1 MARLS
6 GAPGAER
13 TDARGATATPPAP
26 PSGTEPALAGRV
38 SLAWG
43 PPLVVVL
50 ALGVPALI
58 ALQPSQEPR
67 DTVFW
72 VQLLLTAYIGASFAW
87 AVASPVPAL
96 LRTVFWLF
104 TYTAM
109 GIAPLAQAVLGLTP
123 IAQIGDRAHLL
134 AAVVLTFVG
143 CVAFDV
149 GTRLGGRA
157 VVSAQAPRLREVTST
172 GTLALTVLALV
183 GTAALVATIGVDAFF
198 TSRQGLSAELGQVGA
213 EESEAGRATVRALG
227 TVPVLV
233 LFLLL
238 TRRLVVD
245 PGARRRPHV
254 VATWCGALA
263 AQLVVNNP
271 ISNPRFWFLTVMISI
286 FLVAIPGRLQLFRL
300 AMLAGLAASLVLFP
314 LADVF
319 RYDDGPLDRY
329 RGLGMLE
336 TIATKD
342 YDQMTMFANTVTY
355 VEDGPG
361 HTLGGQALGAVL
373 FAVPRSVW
381 PGKPIDT
388 GVEIGQYMN
397 NNLVNLSEPVWAE
410 LWLDFGAAGML
421 LAMLALGGAV
431 RWLDDRYDRLLRWY
445 PRSTSATLLLVPAL
459 AGYEFILLR
468 GSLLQA
474 MGRLSV
480 LVVCVVLLA
489 VLARRVAPPAGA
501 STDDRSGRQPG
512 GEQED
517 DRVERP
523 VEPLQRPGVHP

>member
-1 MARLS
+1 MHR
-6 GAPGAER
+6 APG
-13 TDARGATATPPAP
+13 
-26 PSGTEPALAGRV
+26 SRV

-50 ALGVPALI
+50 AIGVPALI
-58 ALQPSQEPR
+58 ALQPTQEPR

-87 AVASPVPAL
+87 AVASPVPTL

-109 GIAPLAQAVLGLTP
+109 GVAPLAQAVLGLTP
-123 IAQIGDRAHLL
+123 IAQIGDREHLL
-134 AAVVLTFVG
+134 TATVLTFVG
-143 CVAFDV
+143 CAAFDV
-149 GTRLGGRA
+149 GTRLGGTGDPTGP
-157 VVSAQAPRLREVTST
+157 PRIRQVTST
-172 GTLALTVLALV
+172 GTLALTALALL
-183 GTAALVATIGVDAFF
+183 GTAALVATIGVEAFF
-198 TSRQGLSAELGQVGA
+198 SSRQGLSAELGQVGA

-233 LFLLL
+233 LFLLV

-245 PGARRRPHV
+245 PASRRRPHV
-254 VATWCGALA
+254 VAVWLGALG

-271 ISNPRFWFLTVMISI
+271 ISNPRFWFLTVVISI

-300 AMLAGLAASLVLFP
+300 AMLGGLVGSLLLFP

-373 FAVPRSVW
+373 FAVPRSIW

-410 LWLDFGAAGML
+410 LWLDFGFAGMV
-421 LAMLALGGAV
+421 LAMLLLGVAV
-431 RWLDDRYDRLLRWY
+431 RRVDAGYDRLLRWY
-445 PRSTSATLLLVPAL
+445 PRTTSATMLLVPAL

-480 LVVCVVLLA
+480 LVVCVVLLS
-489 VLARRVAPPAGA
+489 VLARRVGPDRGDRQDGIP
-501 STDDRSGRQPG
+501 SDDR
-512 GEQED
+512 
-517 DRVERP
+517 ERAAAAP
-523 VEPLQRPGVHP
+523 SAG

>member
-1 MARLS
+1 MTRPS
-6 GAPGAER
+6 GAPAPGRSAAP
-13 TDARGATATPPAP
+13 DGSSAADPA
-26 PSGTEPALAGRV
+26 SPAHGSRV

-58 ALQPSQEPR
+58 ALQPTQEPR

-72 VQLLLTAYIGASFAW
+72 VQLLLTVYVGASFAW
-87 AVASPVPAL
+87 AVASPVPTL

-109 GIAPLAQAVLGLTP
+109 GIAPLAQVVLGLTP
-123 IAQIGDRAHLL
+123 IAQIGDRDDLL
-134 AAVVLTFVG
+134 TAVVLTLVG

-149 GTRLGGRA
+149 GTRLGRDPDPAGPPPA
-157 VVSAQAPRLREVTST
+157 FREVTST
-172 GTLALTVLALV
+172 ATLALTVLAVL
-183 GTAALVATIGVDAFF
+183 GTAALVATVGLDTFF
-198 TSRQGLSAELGQVGA
+198 TSRQGITAELGQVGG
-213 EESEAGRATVRALG
+213 EESEAGRATIRALG

-245 PGARRRPHV
+245 PASRRRPHV
-254 VATWCGALA
+254 VAVWLGALG

-271 ISNPRFWFLTVMISI
+271 ISNPRFWFLTVIISI

-300 AMLAGLAASLVLFP
+300 AMLGGLLASLVLFP

-319 RYDDGPLDRY
+319 RYEDGPLDRY
-329 RGLGMLE
+329 RGLGVLE

-373 FAVPRSVW
+373 FAVPRSLW

-410 LWLDFGAAGML
+410 LWLDFGLAGMV
-421 LAMLALGGAV
+421 LAMLLLGVAV
-431 RWLDDRYDRLLRWY
+431 RRVDAGYDRLLRRF
-445 PRSTSATLLLVPAL
+445 PRSTSATMLLVPAL

-480 LVVCVVLLA
+480 LVVCVVLLS
-489 VLARRVAPPAGA
+489 VLARRVVPGAAPQGPVAAPTDRPDDADGAVAPTRSAG
-501 STDDRSGRQPG
+501 
-512 GEQED
+512 
-517 DRVERP
+517 
-523 VEPLQRPGVHP
+523 